1 MTPEAPAPT
10 GGLPLHVSH
19 SQLSSWSDRCQKA
32 FFLERIAKAPK
43 TPAFWFIGGSAVH
56 EVTEELDRR
65 ALEFGLTPSDLNVTM
80 DLEDL
85 FLVKF
90 DQLLREEEEKSGVPS
105 TDWLAAGFRPKQDA
119 TYWKTNGPTMI
130 SNYLSW
136 RERVGWEIE
145 KFYDHN
151 ATPIPGIE
159 LKLNLTLDLNGTET
173 EVLGAPDRVFVLPNG
188 ELVIVDIKSGSTTP
202 ATQLQQ
208 GLYACM
214 IEDAYGVRPKYGTFV
229 KVGTS
234 KAAGGIHTALT
245 HLKKFD
251 RRYYEQ
257 LFSAYRAQAETG
269 LFLPSVSDMCDRCPV
284 AGSCYAAGG
293 SLSHKYDPLDPNYG
307 GNHGG

>member
-1 MTPEAPAPT
+1 MTPEAPVPT

-32 FFLERIAKAPK
+32 FFLERLTDAPK
-43 TPAFWFIGGSAVH
+43 LPAWWFLGGSAVH
-56 EVTEELDRR
+56 EVTEDLDRR
-65 ALEFGLTPSDLNVTM
+65 ILEFGLTPSDLNVTM

-85 FLVKF
+85 FLAKF
-90 DQLLREEEEKSGVPS
+90 EELVLKEQQNSGVPPEE
-105 TDWLAAGFRPKQDA
+105 WLAAGFRPKQDGS
-119 TYWKTNGPTMI
+119 YWRANGPTMLA
-130 SNYLSW
+130 NYLSW
-136 RERVGWEIE
+136 RERIGWEIAE
-145 KFYDHN
+145 LREDGHGGD
-151 ATPIPGIE
+151 AGIE

-202 ATQLQQ
+202 KTVLQQ

-214 IEDAYGVRPKYGTFV
+214 IEDSFGVRPKYGTFV
-229 KVGTS
+229 KVGL
-234 KAAGGIHTALT
+234 KAGGVHTALT
-245 HLKKFD
+245 PLKKYD

-269 LFLPSVSDMCDRCPV
+269 LFLPTVGDACDRCPV

-293 SLSHKYDPLDPNYG
+293 SQSHLYDPLNPNYVG
-307 GNHGG
+307 AK